1 MQIYPKFCLGQKRH
15 GLSPSLSFVLTFG
28 KQGSFFCS
36 VAHLLRQQM
45 LSIKQNRCSQHNK
58 KKNSF
63 GKTDQLL
70 HTNPPYQLQASDP
83 SVKFLH
89 LMHGHRLP
97 PRKPTQ
103 PLGHSIRKLFVV
115 MVWNLS
121 VYNFPNYLGENSQS
135 LWYYHF
141 SLDLSSDNQFCSP
154 L

>member
-1 MQIYPKFCLGQKRH
+1 MVWVLHC
-15 GLSPSLSFVLTFG
+15 SLPWLLANKGHFSVLFATYWDD
-28 KQGSFFCS
+28 KCCPLNRIN
-36 VAHLLRQQM
+36 VH
-45 LSIKQNRCSQHNK
+45 SIIK
-58 KKNSF
+58 KKKTHS
-63 GKTDQLL
+63 GKTNQLL

-83 SVKFLH
+83 SVKSLH
-89 LMHGHRLP
+89 LMHGNRLP

-121 VYNFPNYLGENSQS
+121 VYNFPNYLGETNQS
-135 LWYYHF
+135 FWYYRF